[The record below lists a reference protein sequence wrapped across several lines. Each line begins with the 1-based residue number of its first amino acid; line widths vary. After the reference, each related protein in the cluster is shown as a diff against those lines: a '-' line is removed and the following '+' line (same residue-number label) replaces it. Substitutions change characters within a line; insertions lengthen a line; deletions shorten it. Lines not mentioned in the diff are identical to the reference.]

1 MLDNV
6 VFDSKCVCTA
16 LCCQG
21 GGESV
26 FGKCN
31 LDGKRGEQLRK
42 YMVWQEEKVTLQM
55 RRASLSVSG
64 VRGGLTMWLIVST
77 HLLRWGEQGCPWA

>member
-1 MLDNV
+1 MKEGGVLDNV

-42 YMVWQEEKVTLQM
+42 
-55 RRASLSVSG
+55 
-64 VRGGLTMWLIVST
+64 
-77 HLLRWGEQGCPWA
+77 